1 MMNEYA
7 ILYLEINIFSLVL
20 IGIVLLKTMGL
31 SQMVAQSHFA
41 MSIIA
46 EMVFFVSDTLFV
58 LVNEGV
64 LPGGKPVMMACKEVY
79 FLATAAMCF
88 FWFIYFEYL
97 RETRFVKR
105 RRYVLY
111 SISILW
117 LMVIALL
124 ANLFNHSLFYIDESG
139 VYRRGPFFIL
149 TYILSYSY
157 VLIAFIRVMINLK
170 RDTEATNKD
179 LLIRL
184 AFFPLFP
191 GISGVL
197 QFIYPRL
204 PIACAA
210 ISITTLYL
218 YLTWVDQLISLD
230 PLTGLNNRK
239 QLTHTFNN
247 LSKSHEDQDKIRLYL
262 IDVNHFKQINDT
274 YGHLQGDNA
283 LKIIAEAL
291 KAACKGENK
300 GTVIARYGGDEF
312 VILVSENNN
321 DETIDL
327 KERIKEKLKEL
338 SKKKSVPFELTVSVG
353 SACSDN
359 GDSLKDL
366 ILKADKAMYMEKK
379 KYH

>member
-20 IGIVLLKTMGL
+20 IGIILLKTRGL
-31 SQMVAQSHFA
+31 SQMVAQSNFA

-111 SISILW
+111 STSILW
-117 LMVIALL
+117 LMAISLL

-197 QFIYPRL
+197 QFIFPRL
-204 PIACAA
+204 PIACAT
-210 ISITTLYL
+210 ISLTTLFL

-291 KAACKGENK
+291 KAACKGANR

-338 SKKKSVPFELTVSVG
+338 SEKKSVPFELTVSVG

>member
-20 IGIVLLKTMGL
+20 IGIVLLKTRGL
-31 SQMVAQSHFA
+31 SQMVAQSNFA

-111 SISILW
+111 STSILW

-191 GISGVL
+191 GISGVQ

-204 PIACAA
+204 PSACAT

-291 KAACKGENK
+291 KAACKGANR

-338 SKKKSVPFELTVSVG
+338 SEKKSVPFELTVSVG

>member
-105 RRYVLY
+105 RIYVLY
-111 SISILW
+111 STSILW

-291 KAACKGENK
+291 KAACKGANR

>member
-111 SISILW
+111 STSILW

-291 KAACKGENK
+291 KAACKGANR

>member
-1 MMNEYA
+1 MINEYA

-291 KAACKGENK
+291 KAACKGANR

>member
-31 SQMVAQSHFA
+31 SQMVAQSNFA

-111 SISILW
+111 STSILW

-239 QLTHTFNN
+239 QLSHTFNN
-247 LSKSHEDQDKIRLYL
+247 LSKSHEEQDKIRLYL

-291 KAACKGENK
+291 KAACKGANR

-321 DETIDL
+321 NETIDL

>member
-31 SQMVAQSHFA
+31 SQMVAQSNFA

-111 SISILW
+111 STSILW

-157 VLIAFIRVMINLK
+157 ALIAFIRVMINLK
-170 RDTEATNKD
+170 RDTEETNKD

-204 PIACAA
+204 PIACAT

-239 QLTHTFNN
+239 QLSHTFNN
-247 LSKSHEDQDKIRLYL
+247 LSKSHEEQDKIRLYL

-291 KAACKGENK
+291 KAACKGANR

-338 SKKKSVPFELTVSVG
+338 SEKKSVPFELTVSVG

>member
-20 IGIVLLKTMGL
+20 IGIILLKTRGL
-31 SQMVAQSHFA
+31 SQMVAQSNFA

-97 RETRFVKR
+97 RETKFVKR

-111 SISILW
+111 STSILW

-124 ANLFNHSLFYIDESG
+124 ANLFNHFLFYIDESG

-157 VLIAFIRVMINLK
+157 ALIAFIRVMINLK
-170 RDTEATNKD
+170 RDTEETNKD

-210 ISITTLYL
+210 LSITTLYL

-239 QLTHTFNN
+239 QLSHTFNN
-247 LSKSHEDQDKIRLYL
+247 LSKSHEEQDKIRLYL

-291 KAACKGENK
+291 KAACKGANR
-300 GTVIARYGGDEF
+300 GTNIARYGGDEF

>member
-7 ILYLEINIFSLVL
+7 ILYLEINVFSLVL
-20 IGIVLLKTMGL
+20 IGIVLLKTRGL
-31 SQMVAQSHFA
+31 SQMVAQSNFA

-111 SISILW
+111 STSILW

-197 QFIYPRL
+197 QFIFPRL
-204 PIACAA
+204 PIACAT
-210 ISITTLYL
+210 ISLTTLFL

-291 KAACKGENK
+291 KTACKGANR

-338 SKKKSVPFELTVSVG
+338 SEKKSVPFELTVSVG

>member
-1 MMNEYA
+1 MINEYA

-97 RETRFVKR
+97 RETSFVKR
-105 RRYVLY
+105 RSYVLY
-111 SISILW
+111 STSILW

-291 KAACKGENK
+291 KAACKGANR

>member
-31 SQMVAQSHFA
+31 SQMVAQSNFA

-111 SISILW
+111 STSILW

-291 KAACKGENK
+291 KAACKGANR

>member
-111 SISILW
+111 STSILW

>member
-111 SISILW
+111 STSILW

-204 PIACAA
+204 PIACAT

>member
-20 IGIVLLKTMGL
+20 IGIILLKTRGL
-31 SQMVAQSHFA
+31 SQMVAQSNFA

-79 FLATAAMCF
+79 FLAAAAMCF

-111 SISILW
+111 STSILW
-117 LMVIALL
+117 LMVISLL

-170 RDTEATNKD
+170 RDKEATNKD

-204 PIACAA
+204 PSACAT

-291 KAACKGENK
+291 KAACKGANR
-300 GTVIARYGGDEF
+300 GTVIARDGGDEF

-338 SKKKSVPFELTVSVG
+338 SEKKSVPFELTVSVG

>member
-31 SQMVAQSHFA
+31 SQMVAQSNFA

-105 RRYVLY
+105 RSYVLY
-111 SISILW
+111 STSILW

-204 PIACAA
+204 PIACAT

-291 KAACKGENK
+291 KAACKGANR

>member
-20 IGIVLLKTMGL
+20 IGIILLKTRGL
-31 SQMVAQSHFA
+31 SQMVAQSNFA

-58 LVNEGV
+58 LVNDGV

-111 SISILW
+111 STSILW
-117 LMVIALL
+117 LMAISLL

-170 RDTEATNKD
+170 RDKEATNKD

-197 QFIYPRL
+197 QFIFPRL
-204 PIACAA
+204 PIACAT
-210 ISITTLYL
+210 ISLITLFL

-291 KAACKGENK
+291 KAACKGANR

-338 SKKKSVPFELTVSVG
+338 SKKRSVPFELTVSVG

>member
-20 IGIVLLKTMGL
+20 IGIILLKTRGL
-31 SQMVAQSHFA
+31 SQMVAQSNFA

-111 SISILW
+111 STSILW

-204 PIACAA
+204 PIACAT

-291 KAACKGENK
+291 KAACKGANR

-338 SKKKSVPFELTVSVG
+338 SEKKSVPFELTVSVG

>member
-20 IGIVLLKTMGL
+20 IGIVLLKTRGL
-31 SQMVAQSHFA
+31 SQMVAQSNFA

-58 LVNEGV
+58 LVNEWV

-111 SISILW
+111 STSILW

-204 PIACAA
+204 PIACAT

-291 KAACKGENK
+291 KAACKGANR

-338 SKKKSVPFELTVSVG
+338 SEKKSVPFELTVSVG

>member
-31 SQMVAQSHFA
+31 SQMVAQSNFA

-111 SISILW
+111 STSILW

-204 PIACAA
+204 PIACAT

-291 KAACKGENK
+291 KAACKGANR

-338 SKKKSVPFELTVSVG
+338 SEKKSVPFELTVSVG

>member
-20 IGIVLLKTMGL
+20 IGIILLKTMGL
-31 SQMVAQSHFA
+31 SQMVAQSNFA

-111 SISILW
+111 STSILW

-291 KAACKGENK
+291 KAACKGANR

>member
-105 RRYVLY
+105 RSYVLY
-111 SISILW
+111 STSILW

-291 KAACKGENK
+291 KAACKGANR

>member
-111 SISILW
+111 STSILW

-204 PIACAA
+204 PIACAT

-291 KAACKGENK
+291 KAACKGANR

>member
-20 IGIVLLKTMGL
+20 IGIILLKTRGL
-31 SQMVAQSHFA
+31 SQMVAQSNFA

-111 SISILW
+111 STSILW

-191 GISGVL
+191 GISGVQ

-204 PIACAA
+204 PSACAT

-291 KAACKGENK
+291 KATCKGANR

-338 SKKKSVPFELTVSVG
+338 SEKKSVPFELTVSVG

>member
-20 IGIVLLKTMGL
+20 IGIILLKTMGL
-31 SQMVAQSHFA
+31 SQMVAQSNFA

-111 SISILW
+111 STSILW

-204 PIACAA
+204 PIACAT

-291 KAACKGENK
+291 KAACKGANR

>member
-111 SISILW
+111 STSILW

-230 PLTGLNNRK
+230 PLTRLNNRK

-291 KAACKGENK
+291 KAACKGANR

>member
-31 SQMVAQSHFA
+31 SQMVAQSNFA

-111 SISILW
+111 STSILW

-191 GISGVL
+191 GISGVQ

-204 PIACAA
+204 PSACAT

-291 KAACKGENK
+291 KAACKGANR

-338 SKKKSVPFELTVSVG
+338 SKKRVCPLSLP
-353 SACSDN
+353 SASD
-359 GDSLKDL
+359 LHVQTMVT
-366 ILKADKAMYMEKK
+366 A
-379 KYH
+379 

>member
-291 KAACKGENK
+291 KAACKGANR

>member
-31 SQMVAQSHFA
+31 SQMVAQSNFA

-111 SISILW
+111 STSILW

-204 PIACAA
+204 PIACAT

-291 KAACKGENK
+291 KAACKGANR

>member
-31 SQMVAQSHFA
+31 SQMVAQSNFA

-64 LPGGKPVMMACKEVY
+64 LPGVKPVMMVCKEVY

-111 SISILW
+111 STSILW
-117 LMVIALL
+117 LMVIVLL

-170 RDTEATNKD
+170 RDKEATNKD

-204 PIACAA
+204 PIACAT

-291 KAACKGENK
+291 KAACKGANR

-312 VILVSENNN
+312 VILVSENIN

-338 SKKKSVPFELTVSVG
+338 SEKKSVPFELTVSVG

>member
-111 SISILW
+111 STSILW
-117 LMVIALL
+117 LTVIALL

>member
-20 IGIVLLKTMGL
+20 IGIILLKTRGL
-31 SQMVAQSHFA
+31 SQMVAQSNFA

-111 SISILW
+111 STSILW

-204 PIACAA
+204 PIACAT

-291 KAACKGENK
+291 KAACKGANR

-327 KERIKEKLKEL
+327 KERIKEKLKEF

>member
-20 IGIVLLKTMGL
+20 IGIVLLKTRGL
-31 SQMVAQSHFA
+31 SQMVAQSNFA

-111 SISILW
+111 STSILW

-191 GISGVL
+191 AISGVL

-291 KAACKGENK
+291 KAACKGANR

-338 SKKKSVPFELTVSVG
+338 SEKKSVPFELTVSVG

>member
-20 IGIVLLKTMGL
+20 IGIILLKTRGL
-31 SQMVAQSHFA
+31 SQMVAQSNFA

-111 SISILW
+111 STSILW

-204 PIACAA
+204 PIACAT

-291 KAACKGENK
+291 KAACKGANR

-338 SKKKSVPFELTVSVG
+338 SKKRSVPFELTVSVG

>member
-20 IGIVLLKTMGL
+20 IGIILLKTMGL
-31 SQMVAQSHFA
+31 SQMVAQSNFA

-88 FWFIYFEYL
+88 FWFIYFEHL

-105 RRYVLY
+105 RSYVLY
-111 SISILW
+111 STSILW

-124 ANLFNHSLFYIDESG
+124 ANLFNRSLFYIDESG

-170 RDTEATNKD
+170 RDTDATNKD

-204 PIACAA
+204 PIACAT

-291 KAACKGENK
+291 KAACKGANR
-300 GTVIARYGGDEF
+300 GTLIARYGGDEF

>member
-31 SQMVAQSHFA
+31 SQMVAQSNFA

-111 SISILW
+111 STSILW

-124 ANLFNHSLFYIDESG
+124 ENLFNHSLFYIDESG

-204 PIACAA
+204 PIACAT

-291 KAACKGENK
+291 KAACKGANR

>member
-20 IGIVLLKTMGL
+20 IGIILLKTRGL
-31 SQMVAQSHFA
+31 SQMVAQSNFA

-111 SISILW
+111 STSILW

-170 RDTEATNKD
+170 RDAEATNKD

-204 PIACAA
+204 PIACAT

-291 KAACKGENK
+291 KATCKGANR

-338 SKKKSVPFELTVSVG
+338 SEKKSVPFELTVSVG

>member
-111 SISILW
+111 STSILW

-204 PIACAA
+204 PIACAT

-291 KAACKGENK
+291 KAACKGANR

-338 SKKKSVPFELTVSVG
+338 SEKKSLPFELTVSVG

>member
-31 SQMVAQSHFA
+31 SQMVAQSNFA

-111 SISILW
+111 STSILW

-191 GISGVL
+191 VISGVL

-204 PIACAA
+204 PIACAT

-291 KAACKGENK
+291 KAACKGANR

>member
-31 SQMVAQSHFA
+31 SQMVAQSNFA

-111 SISILW
+111 STSILW

-157 VLIAFIRVMINLK
+157 ALIAFIRVMINLK

-204 PIACAA
+204 PIACAT

-239 QLTHTFNN
+239 QLSHTFNN
-247 LSKSHEDQDKIRLYL
+247 LSKSHEEQDKIRLYL

-291 KAACKGENK
+291 KAACKGANR
-300 GTVIARYGGDEF
+300 GTLIARYGGDEF

-338 SKKKSVPFELTVSVG
+338 SEKKSVPFELTVSVG